1 MLKAN
6 RQLQLLYNNTLCCLY
21 YPICLPIIQSVI
33 IRYRI
38 FMSPQWAPSSLILL
52 GEARVVTLYPL
63 SAYHT
68 SAGVEKVFVVIF
80 VAYL

>member
-1 MLKAN
+1 
-6 RQLQLLYNNTLCCLY
+6 
-21 YPICLPIIQSVI
+21 
-33 IRYRI
+33 
-38 FMSPQWAPSSLILL
+38 MSPQWAPSSLILL